1 MSDTEHSE
9 DEANLPSA
17 AECQKAIDNF
27 VQFTATD
34 EALAQFYLQVHSKL
48 TFTYLDWI
56 DIIVFLMTEKVVIIF
71 NI

>member
-1 MSDTEHSE
+1 MSDSDHSE

-34 EALAQFYLQVHSKL
+34 EALAQFYLQVFNKL
-48 TFTYLDWI
+48 DANSDFQSVDLQ
-56 DIIVFLMTEKVVIIF
+56 L
-71 NI
+71 